1 MTNKTIKT
9 GVSLTKLIE
18 DVIKETYRSK
28 LEMNSA
34 EERQRQQSLA
44 EKDDDDDEDL
54 FDAEGG
60 DDEEPKDDAGKGK
73 SSATV
78 SDEME
83 KMKAGEVTTDDV
95 VTKLNAIR
103 AGKSFKDSA
112 ISGNLDEYVGS
123 LTKAEKVALLAFL
136 KGISQVVTGEI
147 PPKDAVEPNDPAP
160 DVTMKKGAGRDV
172 VTVKP
177 SIVKKPEGGAKR
189 KSGEDTSGPVPIK
202 PKK

>member
-18 DVIKETYRSK
+18 GVIKETYRSK
-28 LEMNSA
+28 LEMNSV

-44 EKDDDDDEDL
+44 EDDDDLNLDDKEEDKGNAE
-54 FDAEGG
+54 DA
-60 DDEEPKDDAGKGK
+60 KD
-73 SSATV
+73 SATM

-112 ISGNLDEYVGS
+112 VSGNLEEYVGS

-147 PPKDAVEPNDPAP
+147 PPKDAVEPKDPAP

-177 SIVKKPEGGAKR
+177 SIVKKPEGGTRR

>member
-1 MTNKTIKT
+1 MTNKTITT

-44 EKDDDDDEDL
+44 EEDDDADLFSDDED
-54 FDAEGG
+54 
-60 DDEEPKDDAGKGK
+60 K
-73 SSATV
+73 SADKKPSATM
-78 SDEME
+78 SDEAE
-83 KMKAGEVTTDDV
+83 KMKAGDVTTDDV
-95 VTKLNAIR
+95 VSKLNAIR

-147 PPKDAVEPNDPAP
+147 PPKDAVEPKDPDP
-160 DVTMKKGAGRDV
+160 DVTMKKGAGRNV
-172 VTVKP
+172 VSVKP
-177 SIVKKPEGGAKR
+177 SIVKKPEGGTKR